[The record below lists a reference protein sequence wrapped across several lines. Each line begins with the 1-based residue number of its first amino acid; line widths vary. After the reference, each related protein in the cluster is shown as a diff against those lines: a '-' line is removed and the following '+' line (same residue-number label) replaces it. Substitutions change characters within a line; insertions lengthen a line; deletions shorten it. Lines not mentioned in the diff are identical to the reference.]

1 MFNDIHS
8 KRKVDFITKVTPQQ
22 VQKIVPESAT
32 MPAQEVENFQQA
44 VLDAPE
50 IAQKI

>member
-1 MFNDIHS
+1 MIN
-8 KRKVDFITKVTPQQ
+8 KRRVDFITKVTPRK
-22 VQKIVPESAT
+22 VQEIVPESAT